1 MTDTS
6 VFQFINGLAG
16 HIRIID
22 EFFKGISNDYIA
34 LITACLILVWLW
46 FATRNVSQ
54 RLNNQRAVLSAMMSL
69 GIASILMLIINHFY
83 FRPRPF
89 NVLPADS
96 INLLFYKPHDSSFP
110 SNLAAVI
117 FALAI
122 PIFIHNKKW
131 GGVLLGFAF
140 LCSLGRVYL
149 GVHYPLDILGGAFV
163 GTLAAF
169 AAEGLSRIFKTWIG
183 KLLYYIQRIY
193 LA

>member
-16 HIRIID
+16 HVRVID
-22 EFFKGISNDYIA
+22 EFFKGLSNDYTA
-34 LITACLILVWLW
+34 LIAACLILVWLW
-46 FATRNVSQ
+46 FATRNTSQ
-54 RLNNQRAVLSAMMSL
+54 RLNNQRAVLSAMLSL

-117 FALAI
+117 FALAV
-122 PIFIHNKKW
+122 PIFIRNKKW
-131 GGVLLGFAF
+131 GGLLLGLAF
-140 LCSLGRVYL
+140 LSSLGRVYL
-149 GVHYPLDILGGAFV
+149 GVHYPLDILGGAAI
-163 GTLAAF
+163 GTLSAF
-169 AAEGLSRIFKTWIG
+169 TAEGLSRLFKTWIG